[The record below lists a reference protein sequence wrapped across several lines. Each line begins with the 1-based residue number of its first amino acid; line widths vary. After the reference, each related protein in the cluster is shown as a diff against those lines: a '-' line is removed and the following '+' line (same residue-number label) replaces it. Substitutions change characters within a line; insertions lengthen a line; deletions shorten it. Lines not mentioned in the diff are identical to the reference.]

1 MGTVLSCYNAGKNMQ
16 SWFFKTTDQPPKYDP
31 EDEWM
36 PGTAYPKRRKE
47 DFKKMQRI
55 PPKNQ
60 NIMRE
65 NSLS

>member
-1 MGTVLSCYNAGKNMQ
+1 MQ

-36 PGTAYPKRRKE
+36 PGTAYPKMKKE
-47 DFKKMQRI
+47 DFEKLQKI